1 MRFFA
6 FSYFTIALFF
16 STTTFGST
24 KFQME
29 LKVTKRQI
37 LKDVPSASGIEVLGE
52 SIYAIGD
59 NSPWLFKLNS
69 SYNCVDKFQIF
80 SPLDTQ
86 NALILKSHKPDFEA
100 ITLVKN
106 NGVNEFY
113 IFGSGSKSPTRD
125 VLIIID
131 VNHPKNWKQYSL
143 AKFYDQLKKQASLT
157 DNKLNIEAA
166 LVHQDYIYLF
176 NRGKNAIIKVSIA
189 EFNSFIEEEI
199 EEIKL
204 AITNIQLP
212 KINEIESRFSG
223 ACYLPEIDKI
233 IFTSTVEDTPNWI
246 DDGQV
251 LGSFVGII
259 DITNLEKT
267 AEPMYSPIMEN
278 GKILPLKIEAV
289 TILSFKKNKIN
300 LLIASDGDGAES
312 EILEATLILNDE

>member
-1 MRFFA
+1 MKIFA
-6 FSYFTIALFF
+6 FGFLTVALFF
-16 STTTFGST
+16 STTSFCSN
-24 KFQME
+24 KFQMK

-59 NSPWLFKLNS
+59 NSPWLFKLNA
-69 SYNCVDKFQIF
+69 SYNCIEKFQIF
-80 SPLDTQ
+80 SLSDTQ
-86 NALILKSHKPDFEA
+86 NTVIPKSLKPDFEA

-113 IFGSGSKSPTRD
+113 IFGSGSKSPERD

-143 AKFYDQLKKQASLT
+143 AKFYNQLKKQASLT
-157 DNKLNIEAA
+157 DNELNIESA
-166 LVHQDYIYLF
+166 LVRHDFFYFF

-212 KINEIESRFSG
+212 KINELESGFSA

-267 AEPMYSPIMEN
+267 AKPMYSPIMEN

-312 EILEATLILNDE
+312 EILEVTLILNDE